1 MVGILSIRCFLL
13 TMIVAQ
19 PVLVSGPTAAT
30 AEEVDLSAVTAA
42 APLTPADLFHLY
54 ADRTWVWEN
63 GAAYFAKDGR
73 QLRAW
78 TDGANASIGQGR
90 WLVTKNGKLCM
101 DAKWKTLAG
110 STQGRTCFSHH
121 RLGGT
126 IYQMKDP
133 SGSWY
138 VFQASPAQPAQEY
151 DKFKSGDT
159 TAATFEKMRQMIS
172 PGGQPAPVKS
182 GG

>member
-1 MVGILSIRCFLL
+1 MVSILSIRRFLL
-13 TMIVAQ
+13 TVIVALPLSVCGQ
-19 PVLVSGPTAAT
+19 NAAT
-30 AEEVDLSAVTAA
+30 AEDAHLSAVAAA
-42 APLTPADLFHLY
+42 APLTPGELFHLY

-78 TDGANASIGQGR
+78 TGGEKASIGQGK
-90 WLVTKNGKLCM
+90 WLVTKDGKLCM

-133 SGSWY
+133 GGSWY
-138 VFQASPAQPAQEY
+138 VFQASPALPAQEY
-151 DKFKSGDT
+151 DKFKPGDIA
-159 TAATFEKMRQMIS
+159 AATFEKIRQMVS
-172 PGGQPAPVKS
+172 PGGQPAPVKA